1 METVFPH
8 EQVTP
13 LAPEN
18 SGLRRGKEMTTDRKS
33 LVLFHPRKSIC
44 RLSGISYFVQQDYAF
59 YTLQVPWDE
68 NSGIIRSKKGH
79 IDKALCATA
88 LRDEASA
95 AGVGHA
101 LKQDRLRGLVIHAR
115 CWQVLLNHKIWA
127 YTNGDIRLIMEALR
141 RRSVR
146 DWQWKTP
153 LRPAGMK
160 LHEKAS
166 AVGLKKGGKYPPLH
180 MSAYKQN
187 QTRSYADVEILT
199 ISDPYYSPRVLCM
212 IRHAR
217 RRTRTRLLMDRQFN
231 DMYLRLDLLPTEIL
245 YLIAN
250 RLSSSDVV
258 AIQEAMGLYFGDAY
272 WRSRIPSNLFHE
284 VKGLREQTLDWEYL
298 CLKLEL
304 LVSHRYWGYAHNEL
318 LGRYWVLIQL
328 DEVAKFVVH

>member
-1 METVFPH
+1 MDGIDEADQMPV
-8 EQVTP
+8 EA
-13 LAPEN
+13 APED
-18 SGLRRGKEMTTDRKS
+18 SDPLCYICSCGLRRGKEMTTDKKP
-33 LVLFHPRKSIC
+33 LVLFHP
-44 RLSGISYFVQQDYAF
+44 L
-59 YTLQVPWDE
+59 PWDE

-166 AVGLKKGGKYPPLH
+166 AVGLKKG
-180 MSAYKQN
+180 
-187 QTRSYADVEILT
+187 
-199 ISDPYYSPRVLCM
+199 DPFYSPRVLCM

-272 WRSRIPSNLFHE
+272 WRSRIPSNVFHE
-284 VKGLREQTLDWEYL
+284 VKGLREQMLDWEYL

-304 LVSHRYWGYAHNEL
+304 LVSRRYWGYAHNEL